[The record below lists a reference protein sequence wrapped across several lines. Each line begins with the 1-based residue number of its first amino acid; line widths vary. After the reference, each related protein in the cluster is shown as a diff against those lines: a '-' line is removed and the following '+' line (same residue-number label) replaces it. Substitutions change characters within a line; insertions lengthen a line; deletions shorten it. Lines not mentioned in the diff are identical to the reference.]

1 MPEKCFQLMGV
12 FQPITRENRKNGK
25 ESERDVDHDEHGRR
39 ARSENDFRERGF
51 KIEVMFSGQLILTS
65 SVLGRIIFWSIE
77 ETLRLSWPTKV
88 QPLKYRNIFLAEPK
102 VPISLA

>member
-39 ARSENDFRERGF
+39 ARPENDFRERA
-51 KIEVMFSGQLILTS
+51 S
-65 SVLGRIIFWSIE
+65 SV
-77 ETLRLSWPTKV
+77 RLSGAYGP
-88 QPLKYRNIFLAEPK
+88 LAEGVFTADNFP
-102 VPISLA
+102 PGGQN